1 MTTVDKPRV
10 VKNLRKEI
18 IVNDFTVRVFCIK
31 DIDNSQG
38 EILKKWILREE
49 NFVNKIMEYFLQN
62 LQTSK

>member
-10 VKNLRKEI
+10 VQNLRKEI

>member
-1 MTTVDKPRV
+1 MTTGDKPRV

>member
-10 VKNLRKEI
+10 VQNLRKEI
-18 IVNDFTVRVFCIK
+18 IVNDFTVRVSYIK

>member
-1 MTTVDKPRV
+1 MTTVDKPPV

>member
-38 EILKKWILREE
+38 EILKKCILREE

>member
-10 VKNLRKEI
+10 VQNLRKEI
-18 IVNDFTVRVFCIK
+18 IVNDFTVRVSCIK

-38 EILKKWILREE
+38 EILKKCILREE

>member
-49 NFVNKIMEYFLQN
+49 NFVNRIMEYFLQN

>member
-1 MTTVDKPRV
+1 M
-10 VKNLRKEI
+10 RKEI
-18 IVNDFTVRVFCIK
+18 IVNDFTVRVSCIK